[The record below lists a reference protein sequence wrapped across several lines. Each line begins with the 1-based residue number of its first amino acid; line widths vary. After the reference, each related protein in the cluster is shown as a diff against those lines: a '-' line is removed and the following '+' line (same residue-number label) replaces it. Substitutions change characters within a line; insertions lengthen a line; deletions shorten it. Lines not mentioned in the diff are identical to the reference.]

1 MWTSR
6 LFFLV
11 GCWIVI
17 LTLLQLVPFFT
28 ALALEEGVA
37 ASSFFASMSVGLL
50 VGGSLYMGFRSSER
64 VRIRKLTIL
73 LPLVGGVAL
82 AFAAGL
88 PFFFLLPD
96 AGLIT
101 AFYEGMSLIT
111 TTGATAYD
119 GSLSEMRSVQLWRSM
134 AAWFGGF
141 MAVCVSLSLL
151 TALNSGGIQLHRSAL
166 PFGDSEK
173 GYPRLKATAV
183 TLWPVYALFTAICC
197 LLLMLGGMPFDSA
210 VMLSMASVSTTG
222 ITPDGGHVVVGFWP
236 QLVVVI
242 FTICAALSWD
252 MHYARLKQLR
262 FNIQFTLETRAFTFA
277 LVSAAFVLFFLSDE
291 GWMDALWGSIFASVS
306 AVTTSGFASGDSH
319 FSTELPLAS
328 AIVLMALV
336 CLGGSVAGTS
346 GGIKML
352 RGVILGMLGKAEV
365 ERLALPHGVRALRYE
380 GQSVQPRDIEAVW
393 LVLGGF
399 VFVFVVGVLT
409 LAIFGIRFQEAIAL
423 ALSSLALS
431 GPMAFAIDPY
441 FPGFTGMHDKDY
453 IVLSILMLVGRV
465 EASLFLALFAK
476 SLWRG

>member
-17 LTLLQLVPFFT
+17 LTLLQLAPFLT

-37 ASSFFASMSVGLL
+37 ASSFFASISVGLL

-64 VRIRKLTIL
+64 VRVRRLTIL
-73 LPLVGGVAL
+73 LPLVGGAAL

-88 PFFFLLPD
+88 PFFFLVPD
-96 AGLIT
+96 AGLVI
-101 AFYEGMSLIT
+101 AFFEGMSLIT
-111 TTGATAYD
+111 TTGSSAYGD
-119 GSLSEMRSVQLWRSM
+119 MMADLRSVQLWRSM

-151 TALNSGGIQLHRSAL
+151 TALNSGGIQLHKSAL

-173 GYPRLKATAV
+173 GYPRLKAIAL
-183 TLWPVYALFTAICC
+183 TLWPVYTLFTAICC
-197 LLLMLGGMPFDSA
+197 LLLMLGGVPFGNA
-210 VMLSMASVSTTG
+210 IMLAMASVSTTG
-222 ITPDGGHVVVGFWP
+222 ITPDGGHVVTGLWP
-236 QLVVVI
+236 QFIVVV

-262 FNIQFTLETRAFTFA
+262 FNVQFGLETRSFAFA
-277 LVSAAFVLFFLSDE
+277 LMAAIFVLFLLSDE
-291 GWMDALWGSIFASVS
+291 AWMDALWGSIFASVS
-306 AVTTSGFASGDSH
+306 AITTSGFASGDNH
-319 FSTELPLAS
+319 FSTELPLAGALVVMS
-328 AIVLMALV
+328 LV
-336 CLGGSVAGTS
+336 CLGGSVASTT
-346 GGIKML
+346 GGLKML
-352 RGVILGMLGKAEV
+352 RGVLLAKLGKAEV

-380 GQSVQPRDIEAVW
+380 GQVVQARDVEAVW
-393 LVLGGF
+393 LVVGGF
-399 VFVFVVGVLT
+399 VLMFVLGVLT
-409 LAIFGIRFQEAIAL
+409 LAIFGIRFQEAVAL
-423 ALSSLALS
+423 TISSLALS
-431 GPMAFAIDPY
+431 GPAAFAIDPY
-441 FPGFTGMHDKDY
+441 FPGYSGMHDHDY